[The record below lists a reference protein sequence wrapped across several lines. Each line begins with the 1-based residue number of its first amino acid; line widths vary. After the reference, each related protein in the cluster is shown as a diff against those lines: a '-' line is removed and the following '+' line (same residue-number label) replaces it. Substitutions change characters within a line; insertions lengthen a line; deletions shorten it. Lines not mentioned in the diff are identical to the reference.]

1 MDSSLLSGEKK
12 VAWTDLA
19 MDAAYGERKTA
30 RILTGTPILVN
41 TAKRPEVRR
50 ASRIYE
56 GYSKFK
62 QTFVLD
68 LRDGVDIM
76 RPFTA
81 GDDNEYQQRRAS
93 PDSYKKILLSPE

>member
-12 VAWTDLA
+12 VAWADLA

-41 TAKRPEVRR
+41 TAKWPEPSRT
-50 ASRIYE
+50 SRIYQ

-68 LRDGVDIM
+68 LGDGVDIM
-76 RPFTA
+76 RPFA
-81 GDDNEYQQRRAS
+81 ARDDNEYQLCRAS
-93 PDSYKKILLSPE
+93 PDS